1 MPIKYS
7 SRKFLIYK
15 TKIRGSKLEQPIV
28 RFCSKHFFRKGVR
41 PVAWGKKRLIDYAA
55 CGG

>member
-1 MPIKYS
+1 MPSKYS
-7 SRKFLIYK
+7 SQKFLIYK